1 MFFIKTYLFLVI
13 FMENKGIENI
23 SSNFNPKL
31 KAHKVKQ
38 IELKNEMTVSQL
50 IDEFDSSGVL
60 GSGRVS
66 RARNLLIDM
75 VNDDDMQIFL
85 SVAGPMVP
93 GGLRNVIADMIRKR
107 QISTLITSGAN
118 LTHDMV
124 EAFGGRHYKDLG
136 FDDEEL
142 NDAGI
147 GRIADVYTQSGDFEV
162 FEERI
167 TEMLEIIEKKYD
179 NPKDKNIIS
188 IEKLLYEFGML
199 IDDENSILYLAAHN
213 GVNIFAP
220 GLIDSMIGLQL
231 WIFSQDHN
239 LHVDAVG
246 DMHHLSDVVFETE
259 KVGAIM
265 LGGGIPKHYTLAS
278 NLLKGGIDAG
288 FQITMDRPETGSL
301 SGARL
306 EEAKSWSKA
315 KHGSKLVTV
324 IGDTTILFPLIY
336 AGAMD
341 HFKE

>member
-93 GGLRNVIADMIRKR
+93 GGLRNVIADMIRNR

-162 FEERI
+162 FEEKI

-213 GVNIFAP
+213 FNRKF
-220 GLIDSMIGLQL
+220 
-231 WIFSQDHN
+231 
-239 LHVDAVG
+239 
-246 DMHHLSDVVFETE
+246 T
-259 KVGAIM
+259 
-265 LGGGIPKHYTLAS
+265 
-278 NLLKGGIDAG
+278 
-288 FQITMDRPETGSL
+288 
-301 SGARL
+301 
-306 EEAKSWSKA
+306 
-315 KHGSKLVTV
+315 
-324 IGDTTILFPLIY
+324 
-336 AGAMD
+336 
-341 HFKE
+341 